1 MRRGGRLTRRFRR
14 VPASLCLVATLVMV
28 SPYQGKVNGILT
40 LAGQQTK
47 KPEYDTKKTP
57 LPLHAVLRV
66 WRGRS
71 LYSSGL
77 CGLVASP
84 VSLHRRAQD
93 ARRASVVLQ
102 ARAVRRPRAVLQP
115 RVALR
120 VPAFSAPHTH
130 RRNHVLRVPVDARV
144 VVRQAV
150 VHQVVPELGMCR
162 LCFLDEFPQ
171 PVLTLHRLNNTHNP

>member
-1 MRRGGRLTRRFRR
+1 MTRKDAPAPPRGVTCVEG
-14 VPASLCLVATLVMV
+14 
-28 SPYQGKVNGILT
+28 QGVIRYG
-40 LAGQQTK
+40 LA
-47 KPEYDTKKTP
+47 E
-57 LPLHAVLRV
+57 V
-66 WRGRS
+66 
-71 LYSSGL
+71 
-77 CGLVASP
+77 SP
-84 VSLHRRAQD
+84 VSLHRVNQD
-93 ARRASVVLQ
+93 ARQARTVLQ
-102 ARAVRRPRAVLQP
+102 TRAALQT